1 MRYSCK
7 RSRSSE
13 QTSGKDEESAPLSIV
28 RAVSAVILRHMLGKR
43 VDFAP
48 LSVSLIGGVLML
60 ACGAGTPPQTQLT
73 AAQSAVRAAE
83 VGGAEEIPKGQ
94 LHLKYARD
102 QIAEATTLIEE
113 KEYEKAELVLKRAEI
128 DAHYALSVAEHAE
141 ASAEAAAVLEK
152 IDEMMETPQ

>member
-1 MRYSCK
+1 
-7 RSRSSE
+7 
-13 QTSGKDEESAPLSIV
+13 
-28 RAVSAVILRHMLGKR
+28 MLGKR
-43 VDFAP
+43 VDFTP
-48 LSVSLIGGVLML
+48 VSVSLIGGVLML

-102 QIAEATTLIEE
+102 QIVEATALIEE
-113 KEYEKAELVLKRAEI
+113 KEYEKADLVLKRAEI

-141 ASAEAAAVLEK
+141 AAAEASAVLEK
-152 IDEMMETPQ
+152 IDEMMEAPQ